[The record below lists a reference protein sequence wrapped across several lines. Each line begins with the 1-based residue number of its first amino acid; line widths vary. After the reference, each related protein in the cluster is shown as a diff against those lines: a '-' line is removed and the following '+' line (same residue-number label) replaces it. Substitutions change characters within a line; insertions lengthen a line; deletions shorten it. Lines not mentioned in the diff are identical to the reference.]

1 MIPSDVGHIHSFGD
15 GPDLALIHGWGL
27 GSFVW
32 QTVLEKLAQRC
43 RVHLIDLPG
52 YGEYGECGGNAQTPP
67 ADNASF
73 LLTARHLIAALPA
86 GVTLCGW
93 SLGSLLALQ
102 ATLLAPQHIA
112 RLILVGG
119 TPSFTQ
125 HEDWLPAQPPA
136 LLDSFNAALDQDTA
150 ATLQRF
156 IALLNQGDAHAR
168 KIARAVLNQLGVHI
182 PAKATLDK
190 GLAWLSDIDLRAQI
204 PLIDAPTLL
213 IHGERDPLMPIAA
226 AQWLK
231 QHLPQARLEVFAK
244 TAHAPFL
251 ADPERFATLV
261 GDFCHAAASA

>member
-1 MIPSDVGHIHSFGD
+1 V
-15 GPDLALIHGWGL
+15 LA
-27 GSFVW
+27 
-32 QTVLEKLAQRC
+32 KLAQRC
-43 RVHLIDLPG
+43 RVHLINLPG
-52 YGEYGECGGNAQTPP
+52 YGEYSGEYSENAQTPP

-73 LLTARHLIAALPA
+73 LLTARHLVSALPA

-112 RLILVGG
+112 RLILVGA
-119 TPSFTQ
+119 TPRFTQ
-125 HEDWLPAQPPA
+125 RDDWSPAQTPA
-136 LLDSFNAALDQDTA
+136 LLDSFSAALDQDTA
-150 ATLQRF
+150 TTLQRF

-168 KIARAVLNQLGVHI
+168 TITRALLAQMSKHL
-182 PAKATLDK
+182 PAKATLSK
-190 GLAWLSDIDLRAQI
+190 GLSWLRDIDLRAQI

-213 IHGERDPLMPIAA
+213 IHGERDPLMPLAA

-251 ADPERFATLV
+251 AEPEHFATLV